1 MNNSDIMCGM
11 VFKCKKQIGDYY
23 TEGKVYESLS
33 DCTIRDNFG
42 FDYDVL
48 FVDDNFELI
57 DKKFLEV

>member
-1 MNNSDIMCGM
+1 MENSDIVSGM
-11 VFKCKKQIGDYY
+11 VFKCINQIGDYY

-42 FDYDVL
+42 YDYDVL
-48 FVDDNFELI
+48 FVDENFELI

>member
-1 MNNSDIMCGM
+1 MNNNDIMCGM
-11 VFKCKKQIGDYY
+11 VFKCKRQIGDYY

-57 DKKFLEV
+57 DKNFLEV

>member
-11 VFKCKKQIGDYY
+11 VFKCKRQIGDYY

-42 FDYDVL
+42 YDYDVL